1 MKDGKTGL
9 VILKTMFWLCNP
21 YPDFDEGIQAY
32 AKSKGV
38 KMIMHH
44 ETSGSVRNY
53 ERHLD
58 KAYQF
63 MNDKNGWCGY
73 LPQGKIIITNGK
85 PLSICIRK
93 AAEYKIMVNAHDV
106 RPTGISRTYPNLI
119 GNESARNGVP
129 VLWWF

>member
-1 MKDGKTGL
+1 MEDWFGHSKDYVLT
-9 VILKTMFWLCNP
+9 CNS
-21 YPDFDEGIQAY
+21 YPDFDVKGIQAY

-63 MNDKNGWCGY
+63 MNDNGY
-73 LPQGKIIITNGK
+73 D
-85 PLSICIRK
+85 
-93 AAEYKIMVNAHDV
+93 A
-106 RPTGISRTYPNLI
+106 
-119 GNESARNGVP
+119 
-129 VLWWF
+129 

>member
-1 MKDGKTGL
+1 MGRLVWSSKDYVFDFVT
-9 VILKTMFWLCNP
+9 P
-21 YPDFDEGIQAY
+21 YQTLTKGIQAY

-63 MNDKNGWCGY
+63 MNDNGYDAVKVG
-73 LPQGKIIITNGK
+73 
-85 PLSICIRK
+85 
-93 AAEYKIMVNAHDV
+93 
-106 RPTGISRTYPNLI
+106 
-119 GNESARNGVP
+119 
-129 VLWWF
+129 

>member
-1 MKDGKTGL
+1 VK
-9 VILKTMFWLCNP
+9 
-21 YPDFDEGIQAY
+21 GIQAY

-63 MNDKNGWCGY
+63 MNDNGYDAVKVG
-73 LPQGKIIITNGK
+73 
-85 PLSICIRK
+85 
-93 AAEYKIMVNAHDV
+93 M
-106 RPTGISRTYPNLI
+106 
-119 GNESARNGVP
+119 
-129 VLWWF
+129 

>member
-9 VILKTMFWLCNP
+9 VILKTMFWLRNSLPRLWREGNP
-21 YPDFDEGIQAY
+21 H

-58 KAYQF
+58 KTTNS
-63 MNDKNGWCGY
+63 NDNGY
-73 LPQGKIIITNGK
+73 DAVKVYVEYFAARGKS
-85 PLSICIRK
+85 L
-93 AAEYKIMVNAHDV
+93 
-106 RPTGISRTYPNLI
+106 
-119 GNESARNGVP
+119 
-129 VLWWF
+129 

>member
-9 VILKTMFWLCNP
+9 VILKTMFDFCNS
-21 YPDFDEGIQAY
+21 YPDFDVKGTAY

-63 MNDKNGWCGY
+63 MNDNGYDAVKVG
-73 LPQGKIIITNGK
+73 
-85 PLSICIRK
+85 
-93 AAEYKIMVNAHDV
+93 M
-106 RPTGISRTYPNLI
+106 
-119 GNESARNGVP
+119 
-129 VLWWF
+129 